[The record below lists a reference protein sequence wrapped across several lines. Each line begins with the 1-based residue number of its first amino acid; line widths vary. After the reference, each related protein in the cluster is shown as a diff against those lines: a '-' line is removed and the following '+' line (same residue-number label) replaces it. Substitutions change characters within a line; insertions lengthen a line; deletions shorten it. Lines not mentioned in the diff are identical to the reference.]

1 MTLSDSAI
9 IVIVL
14 VGCLA
19 ITALVAAIFHHY
31 NPRDNEARRFN
42 ASYEQGQ
49 YMRDV
54 RMKNY
59 HHLRQE
65 SLGARK
71 DLESRYTAD
80 EASAYHPG
88 YASQEPVSPS
98 TNI

>member
-19 ITALVAAIFHHY
+19 ITALAAAIFHHY
-31 NPRDNEARRFN
+31 NPREEEARRFN
-42 ASYEQGQ
+42 TSYEQGQ

-65 SLGARK
+65 SLGTGK
-71 DLESRYTAD
+71 DLESRCKCLRFTACYRPI
-80 EASAYHPG
+80 AQTKPY
-88 YASQEPVSPS
+88 
-98 TNI
+98 